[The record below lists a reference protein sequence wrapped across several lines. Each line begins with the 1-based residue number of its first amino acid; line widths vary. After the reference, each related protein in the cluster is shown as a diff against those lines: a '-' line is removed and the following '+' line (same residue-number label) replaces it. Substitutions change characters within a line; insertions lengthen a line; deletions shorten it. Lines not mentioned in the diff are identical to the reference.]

1 MNDKTIVAQ
10 SKKLKAEGIDYG
22 EIRSRLKDS
31 DFQDDE
37 ITSAFKLMDEQ
48 EVEELLIGQKLKTA
62 RTKLIVSIVLTVG
75 IVIYNIYRFGLED
88 KIDFL
93 ILLLPLSIFGAS
105 YYSFRSIK
113 SRKEALL

>member
-1 MNDKTIVAQ
+1 VKEETIVAQ
-10 SKKLKAEGIDYG
+10 SKRLKEEGNDYG
-22 EIRSRLKDS
+22 EIRSRLKVS
-31 DFQDDE
+31 GFQDDE

-48 EVEELLIGQKLKTA
+48 EILELLMIQKLKTA
-62 RTKLIVSIVLTVG
+62 RTKLIVSIVLTIA
-75 IVIYNIYRFGLED
+75 IVTYNIYRFGLED

-113 SRKEALL
+113 SKNESVG

>member
-1 MNDKTIVAQ
+1 VEDKTIILQA
-10 SKKLKAEGIDYG
+10 KKLKQEGKDFG
-22 EIRSRLKDS
+22 DIRLRLKDAG
-31 DFQDDE
+31 FEEDD

-48 EVEELLIGQKLKTA
+48 EIVEMLMIQKLKIA
-62 RTKLIVSIVLTVG
+62 RTKLIVSIVLTIA
-75 IVIYNIYRFGLED
+75 IVAYNIFRFGLED

-113 SRKEALL
+113 SKIESKE

>member
-1 MNDKTIVAQ
+1 MNDETIVAQ
-10 SKKLKAEGIDYG
+10 SKKLKSEGIDYG

-48 EVEELLIGQKLKTA
+48 EVEELLISQKLKTA
-62 RTKLIVSIVLTVG
+62 RAKLIISIVLTIA
-75 IVIYNIYRFGLED
+75 IVVYNIYRFGLED
-88 KIDFL
+88 EIDFL

-113 SRKEALL
+113 SKNKSAE